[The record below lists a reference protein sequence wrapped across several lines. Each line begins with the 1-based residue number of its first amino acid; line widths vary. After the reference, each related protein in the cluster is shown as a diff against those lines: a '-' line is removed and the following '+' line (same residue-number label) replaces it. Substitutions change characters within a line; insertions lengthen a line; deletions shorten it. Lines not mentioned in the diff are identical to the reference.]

1 MNSTLTINFNHRWLV
16 RSIND
21 GTMKQVSVYDFY
33 LLGKA
38 LEPLFQM
45 KTSTPMN
52 DAGFDAI
59 AAYKQL
65 KEVVKED
72 SAFLSGTRKAANS
85 LMELLVKAFYDG
97 IKDGFPFF
105 WAENSTERVGV
116 HADDIAEAVKTFDTV
131 FLHEAAKM
139 AVMIA
144 QRKGIYAVD
153 ELIDHGDQHFPGEI
167 SKKLPKQA
175 RLDLIA
181 SGRCLAFNLST
192 ASAFHMWRALEVVFG
207 AYYLSITGKTFEEAK
222 VRRNWG
228 NYIEAM
234 VTEKAEKKIT
244 DNLDH
249 IRVEYRNP
257 VVHPNVNVTPDEAFG
272 LFGIGIS
279 AITQIMQAIK
289 FQPYA
294 DKAFG

>member
-1 MNSTLTINFNHRWLV
+1 
-16 RSIND
+16 
-21 GTMKQVSVYDFY
+21 
-33 LLGKA
+33 
-38 LEPLFQM
+38 
-45 KTSTPMN
+45 
-52 DAGFDAI
+52 
-59 AAYKQL
+59 
-65 KEVVKED
+65 
-72 SAFLSGTRKAANS
+72 
-85 LMELLVKAFYDG
+85 
-97 IKDGFPFF
+97 
-105 WAENSTERVGV
+105 
-116 HADDIAEAVKTFDTV
+116 
-131 FLHEAAKM
+131 
-139 AVMIA
+139 
-144 QRKGIYAVD
+144 
-153 ELIDHGDQHFPGEI
+153 
-167 SKKLPKQA
+167 
-175 RLDLIA
+175 
-181 SGRCLAFNLST
+181 
-192 ASAFHMWRALEVVFG
+192 MWRALEVVFG